1 MPVMDGFTATR
12 ILRQELKLTLPIVA
26 MTAGVLEAERERS
39 VTVGVTAFIPKPIE
53 VEEMLAVLLR
63 HLPKKTAAAPVPAP
77 AALPPPA
84 RPPAAVRLVAA
95 PVPAPAAG
103 TVPGAGSEADIFNVD
118 KLMRVMGK
126 DAKGRA
132 VMLKMV
138 RGAIEGG
145 MAPAD
150 EAGTAIAEGRLRDA
164 ARQFHGLRGAVGVLG
179 ARRLIQATMDAEDA
193 IVKEDGAAIAAGY
206 QAVRTELQAT
216 LHQAGAWLALQPD

>member
-1 MPVMDGFTATR
+1 
-12 ILRQELKLTLPIVA
+12 
-26 MTAGVLEAERERS
+26 
-39 VTVGVTAFIPKPIE
+39 
-53 VEEMLAVLLR
+53 
-63 HLPKKTAAAPVPAP
+63 
-77 AALPPPA
+77 
-84 RPPAAVRLVAA
+84 
-95 PVPAPAAG
+95 
-103 TVPGAGSEADIFNVD
+103 
-118 KLMRVMGK
+118 MRVMGK

-193 IVKEDGAAIAAGY
+193 IVKEDSAAIAAGY
-206 QAVRTELQAT
+206 QAVRAELQAT
-216 LHQAGAWLALQPD
+216 LDQAGAWLALQPD

>member
-1 MPVMDGFTATR
+1 M
-12 ILRQELKLTLPIVA
+12 
-26 MTAGVLEAERERS
+26 
-39 VTVGVTAFIPKPIE
+39 
-53 VEEMLAVLLR
+53 
-63 HLPKKTAAAPVPAP
+63 PAP
-77 AALPPPA
+77 AT
-84 RPPAAVRLVAA
+84 
-95 PVPAPAAG
+95 G